1 MAVDKGYLIAKT
13 VRIGKAQVIMLLP
26 TVDPKGVEI
35 DNFPGRY
42 HISRPKS
49 RSTKKKN

>member
-1 MAVDKGYLIAKT
+1 MKT
-13 VRIGKAQVIMLLP
+13 VRIGKAQVITMLLL

-42 HISRPKS
+42 HVSRPKS
-49 RSTKKKN
+49 RSTKKNN